1 MRGQAGLGHS
11 VWQSRH
17 DGVGQGAATGRAGPG
32 RMRLTG
38 PRPDLPGLDGDT
50 IIIYLFCF
58 ALEKYLSSYHPHAL
72 TPTSPLSP
80 GTNGKALDGKYEQLF
95 GQSV

>member
-1 MRGQAGLGHS
+1 MGNS
-11 VWQSRH
+11 VWQSCH
-17 DGVGQGAATGRAGPG
+17 DGVGQGTATGRAGPRCMQVMG
-32 RMRLTG
+32 NWS
-38 PRPDLPGLDGDT
+38 DLPGLDGDS
-50 IIIYLFCF
+50 IMCLFYF

-95 GQSV
+95 GQSA